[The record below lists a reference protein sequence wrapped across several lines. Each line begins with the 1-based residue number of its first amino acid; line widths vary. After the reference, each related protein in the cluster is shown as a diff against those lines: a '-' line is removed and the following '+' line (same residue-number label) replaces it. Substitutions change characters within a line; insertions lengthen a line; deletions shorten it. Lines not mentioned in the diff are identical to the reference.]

1 MLVKPLLGAMA
12 PMVSMAARNAAMRRT
27 FFNAVRLQRP
37 ELEELRESDSL
48 RFLAYTFSKR
58 SDSKAQILQ
67 DLWVCFETGE
77 QRGGYFVE
85 FGATN
90 GKTNS
95 NTWLLEK
102 KLGWR
107 GILAEPNP
115 VWHADLAANRDA
127 VIEHRCVSSSS
138 GQRVRFVTTDD
149 VDPELS
155 GIREFAD
162 GDHFKDVRAAAS
174 EIEVETISL
183 NDLLAAHGAP
193 AQIDYLSV
201 DTEGSEFEILSHFD
215 FDTYKVRLLSVEQNT
230 KTEAKIEALLASRG
244 FTRVFQEYSQW
255 DGWYVSAG
263 HGRSD

>member
-37 ELEELRESDSL
+37 ELEELRDSDAL

-58 SDSKAQILQ
+58 SESKAQILQ

-77 QRGGYFVE
+77 MHGGYFVE

-115 VWHADLAANRDA
+115 VWHADLAASRGA
-127 VIEHRCVSSSS
+127 VIEHRCVSSAS
-138 GQRVRFVTTDD
+138 GQIVSFLTTDE

-174 EIEVETISL
+174 EIRVETISL
-183 NDLLAAHGAP
+183 NDLLALHGAP
-193 AQIDYLSV
+193 SEIDYLSV
-201 DTEGSEFEILSHFD
+201 DTEGSEYEILSHFD
-215 FDTYKVRLLSVEQNT
+215 FAKYKVRLISVEQNT
-230 KTEAKIEALLASRG
+230 KTKAKIESLLTG
-244 FTRVFQEYSQW
+244 LGYTQVFKEYSQW
-255 DGWYVSAG
+255 DGWYVSAA
-263 HGRSD
+263 HGRSR